1 MTSADEPKPADLRT
15 RIRNFIS
22 DELLYGSQPQLTES
36 TNILSLL
43 DSQALMQLVTF
54 MEDDLDIQVGEQD
67 IAPENFRTIADIE
80 RFAREKAQK
89 S

>member
-1 MTSADEPKPADLRT
+1 MDSADEHEQTDLRI
-15 RIRNFIS
+15 RIRDFIS

-54 MEDDLDIQVGEQD
+54 IEDDLNVQVGEQD
-67 IAPENFRTIADIE
+67 IAPENFRTIRDIE
-80 RFAREKAQK
+80 RFVDGRAREP
-89 S
+89 